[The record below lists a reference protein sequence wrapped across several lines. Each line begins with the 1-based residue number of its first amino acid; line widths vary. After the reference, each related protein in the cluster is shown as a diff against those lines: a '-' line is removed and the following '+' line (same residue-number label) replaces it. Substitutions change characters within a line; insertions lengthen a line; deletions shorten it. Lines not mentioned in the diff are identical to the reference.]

1 MFEEQ
6 IPTIVALTKGCK
18 GAEVV
23 RSAQDVPTGCGSTV
37 LTPTV
42 TVHILVRV
50 STTHPP
56 LHNIPLPLFFSFPNK
71 KVKN

>member
-50 STTHPP
+50 STSHPLNTP
-56 LHNIPLPLFFSFPNK
+56 SLSTPFFLSK
-71 KVKN
+71 